1 MNSDHMIFGDHV
13 YLSQAGK
20 PWDGTRAGYIHHQ
33 NCYNYGLITKILKTI
48 AAAETET
55 AVMVNLLLLLLMV
68 NEAAKHSPSELLL
81 QIMQPD
87 S

>member
-1 MNSDHMIFGDHV
+1 MIFDDHI

-33 NCYNYGLITKILKTI
+33 NCYCYGLIIKIIKTVAAT
-48 AAAETET
+48 AAA
-55 AVMVNLLLLLLMV
+55 ALMVNLLLLLLMV
-68 NEAAKHSPSELLL
+68 NEAAKHSLSELLL
-81 QIMQPD
+81 LLMQPD

>member
-1 MNSDHMIFGDHV
+1 MNSDHMIYDYHV

-33 NCYNYGLITKILKTI
+33 SCYNYGLITKIIKRI
-48 AAAETET
+48 AATEAETD
-55 AVMVNLLLLLLMV
+55 VMVNLLLLLLMV
-68 NEAAKHSPSELLL
+68 NEAAKHSPPELLL
-81 QIMQPD
+81 LQMQLD